1 MEESKQYLGE
11 IEPSESREIEPII
24 ERIAGLEELLVMGE
38 GTVVS
43 DNRESDMGGLRQRG
57 DEWGK
62 KLIVIHGWEV
72 APDTHWEVDY
82 VENKVWIKNYI

>member
-24 ERIAGLEELLVMGE
+24 ERIAGLEELLLIVE
-38 GTVVS
+38 DDTLS
-43 DNRESDMGGLRQRG
+43 DKIKNEMEELRLKC
-57 DEWGK
+57 DEWWK
-62 KLIVIHGWEV
+62 TLIGNHEWNV

-82 VENKVWIKNYI
+82 VENKVWIIL